1 MRFHIY
7 NSNLAVII
15 VESRRQRMNPH
26 PHDNQIVMK
35 TTSEPVETPQ
45 QQSQPTTPAPFSI
58 SLLQG
63 TWSGEL
69 IYPSG
74 PPGVALSVS
83 FEPFEVGRTTNGRG
97 LDNNGE
103 FNTQSAQFTYL
114 STNDYVGMI
123 TFLQIYRSRYV
134 GQVWYFVG
142 TVRKATNQIFGEW
155 YDSPQE
161 GRQRT
166 GTFNL
171 EHSGSQSVQCVNSP
185 PYAD

>member
-35 TTSEPVETPQ
+35 TTSEPLETPQ
-45 QQSQPTTPAPFSI
+45 QQSQPITPAPFSI

-69 IYPSG
+69 IHPSG

-114 STNDYVGMI
+114 LI

-155 YDSPQE
+155 YDSPQD

-166 GTFNL
+166 GTFNI
-171 EHSGSQSVQCVNSP
+171 EHSGSQSVQYVNSV
-185 PYAD
+185 PYTD

>member
-1 MRFHIY
+1 
-7 NSNLAVII
+7 
-15 VESRRQRMNPH
+15 MNP
-26 PHDNQIVMK
+26 PPYEKQLVMNS
-35 TTSEPVETPQ
+35 TPEPVAEPVKTQQEPQ
-45 QQSQPTTPAPFSI
+45 PRIPFSL

-63 TWSGEL
+63 GWSGEL

-83 FEPFEVGRTTNGRG
+83 FEPFEIGRTTNGRA

-114 STNDYVGMI
+114 STGDYVGMI
-123 TFLQIYRSRYV
+123 TFLQIYRSRYS
-134 GQVWYFVG
+134 GQVWFFVG
-142 TVRKATNQIFGEW
+142 TVRKDNNQIFGEW
-155 YDSPQE
+155 YDSPQD

-171 EHSGSQSVQCVNSP
+171 ERSGSPSVQCVNILHT
-185 PYAD
+185 